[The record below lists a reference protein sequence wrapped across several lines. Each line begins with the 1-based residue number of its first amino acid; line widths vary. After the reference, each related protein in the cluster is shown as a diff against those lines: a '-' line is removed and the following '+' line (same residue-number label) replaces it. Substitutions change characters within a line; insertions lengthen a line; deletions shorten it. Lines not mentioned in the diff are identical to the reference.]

1 MMINLN
7 ADLGESFGAWR
18 MGDDTALL
26 PLIDSASIA
35 CGFHAGDPGVM
46 RTTLRHALAA
56 GVETGA
62 HPSYPDLQGF
72 GRRTMHFEAHEVE
85 ALVIYQVGALSAF
98 ASAEGASL
106 THVKPHGALNN
117 QACVDRD
124 LAAAIARAI
133 HAVDPGLILL
143 APAAS
148 VLAEAGR
155 DQGLPVALEVFADR
169 RYLADGRLQPRSEA
183 GAVIHDADECIRHVD
198 AMLEAGSLLSHDGQR
213 VASGIHSICV
223 HGDGPQAVVTA
234 MRLRQHLLAR
244 GHRLSGLRT
253 VIGA

>member
-18 MGDDTALL
+18 MGDDDALL

-46 RTTLRHALAA
+46 RATLRRALAA

-72 GRRTMHFEAHEVE
+72 GRRTMHFETHEVE
-85 ALVIYQVGALSAF
+85 ALVIYQVGALAAF

-117 QACVDRD
+117 QACVDRG
-124 LAAAIARAI
+124 LAAAIASAI
-133 HAVDPGLILL
+133 RAVDPGLILL

-148 VLAEAGR
+148 VLAMAGR
-155 DQGLPVALEVFADR
+155 DQGLAVALEVFAELLEANLQGRGTGSACLALDADLDEIVLSR
-169 RYLADGRLQPRSEA
+169 SIYRADIDVDYLEQELDAFLTLLEYWQQRSEA
-183 GAVIHDADECIRHVD
+183 GEI
-198 AMLEAGSLLSHDGQR
+198 G
-213 VASGIHSICV
+213 
-223 HGDGPQAVVTA
+223 
-234 MRLRQHLLAR
+234 RLRGAVSADATPIPPLGR
-244 GHRLSGLRT
+244 GIIRG
-253 VIGA
+253 